1 MTLSLVMQQC
11 REVCVVWVSV
21 VVTKCTA
28 TNLTT
33 EKNGAAKKSTSLKMD
48 VFFRLS
54 MVVQLLF
61 RKT

>member
-11 REVCVVWVSV
+11 GEVCVLWVSV
-21 VVTKCTA
+21 LVTKCTT
-28 TNLTT
+28 TNLAT
-33 EKNGAAKKSTSLKMD
+33 ENGAPKKCTSLKMD